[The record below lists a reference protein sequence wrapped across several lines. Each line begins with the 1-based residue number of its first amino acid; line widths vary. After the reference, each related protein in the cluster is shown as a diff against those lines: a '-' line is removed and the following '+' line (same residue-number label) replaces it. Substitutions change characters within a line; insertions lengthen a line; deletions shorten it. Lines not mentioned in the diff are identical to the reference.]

1 MSTEKN
7 PVQQAISCRLS
18 RRRFLQALA
27 AAGVL
32 SALPGGL
39 LTVGGGS
46 RVFGEEVSFSPQI
59 RGGYA
64 GNDAYEIFR
73 NACPRNCF
81 DTCSIKS
88 YVKDGVLQFI
98 EGAPESTFTD
108 GGLCVKGYAY
118 PRRVYSPD
126 RIKYPMKQVG
136 RGSGNWQRISWD
148 EAMETIAA
156 KILEIKEKDGSLLG
170 MALTKYSGN
179 FGITHYGVEGMMS
192 SLGYTTR
199 FVGTPCWPAGIDAQ
213 HFDMGDMWCNDPEDM
228 VHSKYIIIWGANP
241 AWCSV
246 HSMKYVTAAQ
256 RRGAKVVV
264 IDPVFT
270 QTAAKA
276 DEYWQI
282 DTGTDGALA
291 LGMARHL
298 VDMDLV
304 DREWVNTYAHG
315 YDEFEAYLKENITV
329 EWAAEKTG
337 LPAAAIRAVT
347 EEFAAADPA
356 TIWIGYGMQRHTNG
370 GQNVRAIDALVA
382 MTGNIGKVGG
392 GARYGHLYTW
402 GFNYHAMV
410 HAKPV
415 GSIGYVGKTGPMG
428 EFDTG
433 ATAEEAAYSD
443 RALNINK
450 IAQEILD
457 VDDPPIR
464 LLWVANKNVLSQDFD
479 RNKIERAFQKLEMIV
494 VVDQFFNQTAELA
507 DIVLPATTLF
517 EDWTVNVSYWH
528 YWLSINEQAIKPLF
542 EAKSDIEIGAAL
554 SKQLNSMQP
563 GSCTFPTELDPKAWM
578 EAEFNDGIYELFGIK
593 GWEELRNGPVKAK
606 VHSAAWHDLQFKT
619 PSGKYEFKSER
630 ATEYGHTALPVYKER
645 RAAYGPYRLLTPH
658 TKYAL
663 HSQFQN
669 VDWMADFNPEPFIYV
684 HPAVARQKGL
694 RDGDMVRVF
703 NQVGEERLRVKL
715 TDNVPADTLLMYE
728 SWFGKGNKFNVNN
741 LVDDTSSDM
750 GAHATGSPGVAIHD
764 QFADIEKV
772 AA

>member
-1 MSTEKN
+1 MNETTN
-7 PVQQAISCRLS
+7 GWNAIFSSPFS

-27 AAGVL
+27 AAGVI
-32 SALPGGL
+32 SALPGGYL
-39 LTVGGGS
+39 IPRGGQN
-46 RVFGEEVSFSPQI
+46 FLAEEIDFSANI

-64 GNDAYEIFR
+64 GDGAYEIFR
-73 NACPRNCF
+73 NACPRNCY

-98 EGAPESTFTD
+98 EGGAESSFT
-108 GGLCVKGYAY
+108 GSGLCVKGYAY
-118 PRRVYSPD
+118 PRTVYSPD

-148 EAMETIAA
+148 EALETIAQ
-156 KILEIKEKDGSLLG
+156 KILEIKETDGSLLG

-213 HFDMGDMWCNDPEDM
+213 NYDMGDMWCNDPEDM
-228 VHSKYIIIWGANP
+228 AQSKYIIIWGANP
-241 AWCSV
+241 AYCSI
-246 HSMKYVTAAQ
+246 HSMKYITQAQ
-256 RRGAKVVV
+256 ARGAKVVV

-270 QTAAKA
+270 QTAAKG

-282 DTGTDGALA
+282 NSGEDGALA

-298 VDMDLV
+298 VDLELV
-304 DREWVNTYAHG
+304 DRDWVKQNGHG
-315 YDEFEAYLKENITV
+315 YAEFESYLKENVTV
-329 EWAAEKTG
+329 EWAAEKSG
-337 LPAAAIRAVT
+337 IPVDAIKQVA
-347 EEFAAADPA
+347 EEFATAKPA
-356 TIWIGYGMQRHTNG
+356 TIWIGYGMQRHVNG

-402 GFNYHAMV
+402 GFNYHAMI
-410 HAKPV
+410 HDKPAGSV
-415 GSIGYVGKTGPMG
+415 GFVGETGPMG

-433 ATAEEAAYSD
+433 AGKKEAEYSD

-457 VDDPPIR
+457 ANEPPVR

-479 RNKIERAFQKLEMIV
+479 RNKIEEAFKKLELIV
-494 VVDQFFNQTAELA
+494 VVDLFFNQTVEMA
-507 DIVLPATTLF
+507 DIVLPTVTPF

-528 YWLSINEQAIKPLF
+528 YWLSVNEQAIQPLF
-542 EAKSDIEIGAAL
+542 ESKSDIEIASAL
-554 SKQLNSMQP
+554 SAKLNALQA
-563 GSCTFPTELDPKAWM
+563 GSCTFPTAIDSKEWM
-578 EAEFNDGIYELFGIK
+578 AKEFNDGIYQLFGIK
-593 GWEELRNGPVKAK
+593 SWEELRNGPVKAQ
-606 VHSAAWHDLQFKT
+606 VQPAAWSDLKFKT
-619 PSGKYEFKSER
+619 PSGKFEFVSEL
-630 ATEYGHTALPVYKER
+630 AAEHGHTALPSYKEGR
-645 RAAYGPYRLLTPH
+645 PAYAPYRLLTPH
-658 TKYAL
+658 PKYSI

-669 VDWMADFNPEPFIYV
+669 VDWMADFNPEPFVYLN
-684 HPAVARQKGL
+684 PQLAAQKGIAG
-694 RDGDMVRVF
+694 GDLVRVF
-703 NQVGEERLRVKL
+703 NDVGEERLRAKL

-728 SWFGKGNKFNVNN
+728 AWFSRKQKFNVNN
-741 LVDDTSSDM
+741 LVDDASSDM
-750 GAHATGSPGVAIHD
+750 GKYKTGSPGVAIHD

>member
-1 MSTEKN
+1 MNTPQN
-7 PVQQAISCRLS
+7 PVEQAFGCRLS
-18 RRRFLQALA
+18 RRRFLQALM

-39 LTVGGGS
+39 LTTGRGS
-46 RVFGEEVSFSPQI
+46 RVFGEEIDLSAQI

-64 GNDAYEIFR
+64 GDVYDVFR
-73 NACPRNCF
+73 NACPRNCY
-81 DTCSIKS
+81 DTCGIKS

-98 EGAPESTFTD
+98 EGAEESTFTD

-118 PRRVYSPD
+118 PRTVYNPD

-148 EAMETIAA
+148 EAMETIAG
-156 KILEIKEKDGSLLG
+156 KILEIKEKDGNLLG
-170 MALTKYSGN
+170 MAMTKYSGN
-179 FGITHYGVEGMMS
+179 FGITHYGVEGMMT

-213 HFDMGDMWCNDPEDM
+213 NFDMGDMWCNDPEDM
-228 VHSKYIIIWGANP
+228 VNSKYIIIWGANP

-246 HSMKYVTAAQ
+246 HSMKYVTEARA
-256 RRGAKVVV
+256 RGTKVVV

-298 VDMDLV
+298 VDMGLV
-304 DREWVNTYAHG
+304 KRDWVNDNGLG
-315 YDEFEAYLKENITV
+315 YDEFEAYLKENVTV
-329 EWAAEKTG
+329 EWAAEQTG
-337 LPAAAIRAVT
+337 LPVEAIKAVA

-356 TIWIGYGMQRHTNG
+356 TIWIGYGMQRHING

-382 MTGNIGKVGG
+382 MTGNIGKIGG

-402 GFNYHAMV
+402 GFNYHAMT
-410 HAKPV
+410 HARPEGSV
-415 GSIGYVGKTGPMG
+415 GFVGKTGPMG

-433 ATAEEAAYSD
+433 VTATEAEYSD

-457 VDDPPIR
+457 VNDPPVR

-479 RNKIERAFQKLEMIV
+479 RNKIEKAFEKLEMVV
-494 VVDQFFNQTAELA
+494 VVDQSFTQTAELA
-507 DIVLPATTLF
+507 DIVLPTTTLF

-528 YWLSINEQAIKPLF
+528 YWLSVNEQAIEPLF
-542 EAKSDIEIGAAL
+542 EAKSDIVIAAAL
-554 SKQLNSMQP
+554 SAKLNSKQP
-563 GSCTFPTELDPKAWM
+563 GSCTFPTEVDPKTWM
-578 EAEFNDGIYELFGIK
+578 AAEFNDGIHDLFGIDS
-593 GWEELRNGPVKAK
+593 WEDLRNGPVKAK
-606 VHSAAWHDLQFKT
+606 MHPAAWHDLKFKT
-619 PSGKYEFKSER
+619 PSGKFEFKSER
-630 ATEYGHTALPVYKER
+630 AAEYGHPALPIFKER
-645 RAAYGPYRLLTPH
+645 RPAYAPYRLLTPH
-658 TKYAL
+658 TKYAI

-669 VDWMADFNPEPFIYV
+669 VDWMADFNPEPFLYV
-684 HPAVARQKGL
+684 NPRLAQQKSL
-694 RDGDMVRVF
+694 SDGDMVRVF
-703 NQVGEERLRVKL
+703 NDIGEERLRIKI

-728 SWFGKGNKFNVNN
+728 NWFGKGNKFNVNN

-750 GAHATGSPGVAIHD
+750 GKYATGSPGVAIHD
-764 QFADIEKV
+764 QFADIEKI